1 MILTRERS
9 GETIALH
16 KGDEILLS
24 LPENPTTGYRWTF
37 AADGMDIVGDDYA
50 ADPRSSVGGGGA
62 RTLRLVAARAGDAV
76 VRATLQR
83 SWEDPG
89 KAVDRCEFHFKVS

>member
-16 KGDEILLS
+16 KGQQITLS

-37 AADGMDIVGDDYA
+37 TASGIDVADDDYA
-50 ADPRSSVGGGGA
+50 GDAERSVGGGGA
-62 RTLRLVAARAGDAV
+62 RTVRLVATRTGDAV
-76 VRATLQR
+76 VKATLQR
-83 SWEDPG
+83 SWEGPD
-89 KAVDRCEFHFKVS
+89 KAVDRCDFRFTVS

>member
-16 KGDEILLS
+16 KGQQILLS

-37 AADGMDIVGDDYA
+37 AADGVEVADEGYA
-50 ADPRSSVGGGGA
+50 ADSQRSVGGGGA
-62 RTLRLVAARAGDAV
+62 RTVRLVATRTGDAV
-76 VRATLQR
+76 VKATLQR
-83 SWEDPG
+83 SWEGPE
-89 KAVDRCEFHFKVS
+89 KAVDRCEFRFTVS